1 MIKTLLIYDGRMS
14 SAERIADKLCYLIG
28 NAMVSEITEAPS
40 DLTPYD
46 GFCFVFNFYG
56 AVSAGRT
63 RAYIA
68 RHIDEL
74 GGRRIIMV
82 GIGFSDLGYTKFVS
96 DSELM
101 TGVGSISGIFI
112 SSEAET
118 LRVGYEISRILHE
131 PVHEVEEHKL
141 QDKIEDFIRQHRSL
155 ALATAAS
162 GYLRCTPLAYMYL
175 DHVFYVITEGGYKF
189 RGILENGDASAAIY
203 DELPEDGSRIAS
215 LQILCKAAPVP
226 VGSDEYYTAM
236 AAGGMTKDKL
246 DAMPITLFL
255 LKIVPLRYEY
265 LDTDLAREGYDT
277 KQILDTEF
285 RRKTWEAGAA
295 YASAEEAREAAMASE
310 KLKEEAS
317 RANADGGSALRIP
330 DVLEEET
337 PETDAVREAAVEAAN
352 AEARQEAGIVVK
364 EIFTEVDEE
373 ANVGEDISEE
383 DAEIHDADVTEEN
396 PYGDREEAADS
407 DAYGDEEIIDSD
419 EYGDEEIIDS
429 DEYGDEEII
438 DSGEYGDE
446 EVVDSDAYEVGEELT
461 GLESD
466 EDEEDGLDTE
476 AYEAAAERRDTGNFG
491 WNYADTGSWKANGR
505 GREPNSFIRS
515 PEIDT
520 AHLPE
525 IDMTVLGG
533 SAYEEDEDGEDDSG
547 FRSGRD
553 DEEGVYSVR
562 DDGEDEEGVYSI
574 RDEEEEERK
583 NRRFGLAE
591 LEAMEE
597 EDDAAYEKRKRQRRE
612 ARVHEEEEEDEA
624 DVPASEADE
633 SRAEEDYDEAVPDDE
648 DGDAEEDGER
658 PARRRS
664 RRQSSGRSGGKKREK
679 RRRTSSGGG
688 FFARLGRGLSSLLK
702 IDDNEDDLEEE

>member
-40 DLTPYD
+40 DLTHYD

-131 PVHEVEEHKL
+131 PVQEVEEHKL
-141 QDKIEDFIRQHRSL
+141 QDKIEDFIRRHRSL

-215 LQILCKAAPVP
+215 LQIQCKAAPVP

-236 AAGGMTKDKL
+236 AAGGMTQDKL

-373 ANVGEDISEE
+373 ANVGE
-383 DAEIHDADVTEEN
+383 
-396 PYGDREEAADS
+396 EAVDS
-407 DAYGDEEIIDSD
+407 DVYGDEEIIDSD

-438 DSGEYGDE
+438 DS
-446 EVVDSDAYEVGEELT
+446 
-461 GLESD
+461 
-466 EDEEDGLDTE
+466 
-476 AYEAAAERRDTGNFG
+476 
-491 WNYADTGSWKANGR
+491 
-505 GREPNSFIRS
+505 
-515 PEIDT
+515 
-520 AHLPE
+520 
-525 IDMTVLGG
+525 
-533 SAYEEDEDGEDDSG
+533 
-547 FRSGRD
+547 
-553 DEEGVYSVR
+553 
-562 DDGEDEEGVYSI
+562 
-574 RDEEEEERK
+574 
-583 NRRFGLAE
+583 
-591 LEAMEE
+591 
-597 EDDAAYEKRKRQRRE
+597 
-612 ARVHEEEEEDEA
+612 
-624 DVPASEADE
+624 
-633 SRAEEDYDEAVPDDE
+633 
-648 DGDAEEDGER
+648 
-658 PARRRS
+658 
-664 RRQSSGRSGGKKREK
+664 
-679 RRRTSSGGG
+679 
-688 FFARLGRGLSSLLK
+688 
-702 IDDNEDDLEEE
+702 